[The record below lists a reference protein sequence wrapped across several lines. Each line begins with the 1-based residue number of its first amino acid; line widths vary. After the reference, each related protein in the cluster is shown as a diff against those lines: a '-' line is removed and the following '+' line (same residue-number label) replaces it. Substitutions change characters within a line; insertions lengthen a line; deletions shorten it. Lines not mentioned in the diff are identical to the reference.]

1 MTLRIAYAGIIQ
13 LVAQFATLLT
23 GLIFVTIVT
32 RNLSVNEF
40 GLWQTLGSSVGLLLI
55 PLAPINYWALRY
67 SARNHDVG
75 KTSLLS
81 GMITIPI
88 FVLIYVG
95 IALTASASIE
105 SILVYVLIYSVQI
118 PMLCIWEV
126 ARPIA
131 RSYKPEYLGYAT
143 IGLELGKVLAAYYT
157 ISILRMGLTGAI
169 LSLALGQLIQ
179 IIIIVYIIRPKIRG
193 RFQFPVIKKW
203 YKSAWIPISNVSI
216 SRLSIADSIVV
227 SLILGSTAVVGIFQA
242 SKIFTLIIRY
252 SETFVR
258 ILYPKLI
265 RDKINSDI
273 TLTIKLQ
280 SFFLVPLLV
289 GAITLSESLLGVLG
303 PQYSATGIILR
314 ILTIVAIMEGI
325 EFFVWNILTG
335 IEQIDE
341 NIDNLEFRKLRNS
354 WLVRLPLI
362 DISKSV
368 IYFIILG
375 TIMYNFRDL
384 GSQLTLAIYWSVIL
398 LLITLPV
405 MVYKIILLKRTIT
418 FEFPTATIMK
428 YVGSG
433 IVMAVFLYSY
443 QQVFFKTE
451 TTVIASIKYLII
463 PGITSVLIYLI
474 VVYLTDPF
482 IKKAIL
488 EVKST
493 IFKKNKL

>member
-13 LVAQFATLLT
+13 LIAQFATLLT

-32 RNLSVNEF
+32 RNLSIDEF

-67 SARNHDVG
+67 SARNQDVG

-81 GMITIPI
+81 GIITIPI
-88 FVLIYVG
+88 FVLIYIG
-95 IALTASASIE
+95 LALTASASIE

-126 ARPIA
+126 TRPIA

-143 IGLELGKVLAAYYT
+143 IGLEIGKVLAAYYT

-169 LSLALGQLIQ
+169 LSLALGQLLQ
-179 IIIIVYIIRPKIRG
+179 IIIICYIIRPKIRG
-193 RFQFPVIKKW
+193 KFQFPIIKKW
-203 YKSAWIPISNVSI
+203 YKSALIPISNVSI
-216 SRLSIADSIVV
+216 SRLSISDSIVV
-227 SLILGSTAVVGIFQA
+227 SLMLGSTAVVGIFQA

-265 RDKINSDI
+265 RDKMNSDI

-280 SFFLVPLLV
+280 SFFLVPLVV
-289 GAITLSESLLGVLG
+289 GALSLSESLLGVLG
-303 PQYSATGIILR
+303 PQYSSTGMILR

-325 EFFVWNILTG
+325 EFVVWNILTG

-362 DISKSV
+362 DITKSV
-368 IYFIILG
+368 IYFAILG
-375 TIMYNFRDL
+375 TVMYSYRDL
-384 GSQLTLAIYWSVIL
+384 GNQLTLATYWSVIL
-398 LLITLPV
+398 LVITLPV
-405 MVYKIILLKRTIT
+405 MIYKILLLRKTIT
-418 FEFPTATIMK
+418 FEFPNKSIMR
-428 YVGSG
+428 YVGAG
-433 IVMAVFLYSY
+433 IVMSVFLYFY
-443 QQVFFKTE
+443 QQIFVRTE
-451 TTVIASIKYLII
+451 TTAIGSITYLII

-474 VVYLTDPF
+474 IVYLIDPF
-482 IKKAIL
+482 IKKSIL

-493 IFKKNKL
+493 ILKK